1 MNMALPDD
9 LTPTAKASA
18 TRLSILLAGAEAV
31 VIEDDDTF
39 QLVSQQGQDVA
50 ALKKALEEDR
60 LQITRPMDEAKR
72 QVMARYAPHLEK
84 AERILTLLREKL
96 GAYQA
101 RRRREREEAERRA
114 REEAAR
120 VERERREAEQRQRE
134 EAAKAER
141 ELRERAER
149 ERQER
154 EAAIQDAA
162 KAGDFGTVSEL
173 AADLDAAEQR
183 VEAQVA
189 DLHAAPIQQE
199 FIPREQPV
207 APYVPP
213 PPKVSGVSSRTN
225 WKAECTSLRDLVIA
239 AGKAAERG
247 DDTLLAYLLP
257 NSTALGGVA
266 RATKGAVK
274 VPGVRFWDE
283 ATVAFGRGAR

>member
-39 QLVSQQGQDVA
+39 RLVSQQGQDVA

-84 AERILTLLREKL
+84 AERILDLLRSKL
-96 GAYQA
+96 GAYQQ
-101 RRRREREEAERRA
+101 RRKREREEADRKA
-114 REEAAR
+114 REEAAAA
-120 VERERREAEQRQRE
+120 ERARREAEQRQRD
-134 EAAKAER
+134 EAARQER
-141 ELRERAER
+141 ELREQAER
-149 ERQER
+149 ERVER
-154 EAAIQDAA
+154 EAAIRDAA
-162 KAGDFGTVSEL
+162 QAGDFGTVSEL
-173 AADLDAAEQR
+173 AADLDKAEQA
-183 VEAQVA
+183 VEAKVA
-189 DLHAAPIQQE
+189 DLHATPVQQE

-213 PPKVSGVSSRTN
+213 PPRGKGISSRTN
-225 WKAECTSLRDLVIA
+225 WKAECTSLRDLVVA
-239 AGKAAERG
+239 AAKAIERN
-247 DDTLLAYLLP
+247 DDTLLAYLQA
-257 NSTALGGVA
+257 NDSALGGVA

-274 VPGVRFWDE
+274 IPGVRIWDE
-283 ATVAFGRGAR
+283 ASIAFGSR

>member
-18 TRLSILLAGAEAV
+18 NRLSILLAGAEAV
-31 VIEDDDTF
+31 VIEDDDTY
-39 QLVSQQGQDVA
+39 QVVCQQGQDVA

-84 AERILTLLREKL
+84 AERILVVLRQKL
-96 GAYQA
+96 GAFQE
-101 RRRREREEAERRA
+101 RRRQERAEAERKA
-114 REEAAR
+114 REEAA
-120 VERERREAEQRQRE
+120 ERDRLRRLEEQRQRDE
-134 EAAKAER
+134 NAKRER
-141 ELRERAER
+141 ELREQADRER
-149 ERQER
+149 EER
-154 EAAIQDAA
+154 EAKIADAA

-189 DLHAAPIQQE
+189 ELQQPVQQE

-207 APYVPP
+207 SVYVPP
-213 PPKVSGVSSRTN
+213 APKVKGVGARTN
-225 WKAECTSLRDLVIA
+225 WKAECTSLRDLVLA
-239 AGKAAERG
+239 AADAARRG
-247 DDTLLAYLLP
+247 DDTLLAYLEA
-257 NSTALGGVA
+257 NTTALGGVA
-266 RATKGAVK
+266 RALKGAAK

-283 ATVAFGRGAR
+283 ASIAFGKR

>member
-1 MNMALPDD
+1 MALPDD

-31 VIEDDDTF
+31 VIEDDDTY

-72 QVMARYAPHLEK
+72 QVMARYAPHLDK

-96 GAYQA
+96 GAYQQ
-101 RRRREREEAERRA
+101 RRRREREEAERKA
-114 REEAAR
+114 RDEAAKR
-120 VERERREAEQRQRE
+120 DREQREAEQRQRDE
-134 EAAKAER
+134 ADRKAREIREAAD
-141 ELRERAER
+141 RERAER
-149 ERQER
+149 ER
-154 EAAIQDAA
+154 AIQDAA

-173 AADLDAAEQR
+173 AADLDQAEQR

-189 DLHAAPIQQE
+189 EIQREPVQQE

-213 PPKVSGVSSRTN
+213 APKVKGVSTRTN

-247 DDTLLAYLLP
+247 DDTLLAYLQA
-257 NSTALGGVA
+257 NAVAMSGVA
-266 RATKGAVK
+266 RSTKGAVK
-274 VPGVRFWDE
+274 IPGVRIWDE
-283 ATVAFGRGAR
+283 ASMAFGSR